1 MASRIPSFRW
11 HLAAPRKTRRPA
23 RSATISISRPS
34 NHRASTSHSFFPAC
48 RAHSDGAICSPSAGD
63 TFETNFI
70 SNGGQRNI
78 FRQSWQ
84 KRADLS
90 IVKVMPIDERFS
102 VRYSFDIY
110 NLTNHPSFDIPI
122 DNIDQ
127 NLAFSPFPV
136 ATAPYGTSTTPAL
149 ASGCNSANPSNGF
162 YFCPTG
168 LGQVVKTIGSSRQI
182 QMSLS
187 VLF

>member
-1 MASRIPSFRW
+1 
-11 HLAAPRKTRRPA
+11 LK
-23 RSATISISRPS
+23 
-34 NHRASTSHSFFPAC
+34 
-48 RAHSDGAICSPSAGD
+48 
-63 TFETNFI
+63 
-70 SNGGQRNI
+70 
-78 FRQSWQ
+78 
-84 KRADLS
+84 
-90 IVKVMPIDERFS
+90 
-102 VRYSFDIY
+102 YSFDVY

-122 DNIDQ
+122 DNLDH

-136 ATAPYGTSTTPAL
+136 AQPPYGISTTPTL
-149 ASGCNSANPSNGF
+149 ASGCNTANPPNGF

>member
-1 MASRIPSFRW
+1 LKATCFTVPILLPCSAANAQQVDGSFPCSAIP
-11 HLAAPRKTRRPA
+11 
-23 RSATISISRPS
+23 
-34 NHRASTSHSFFPAC
+34 
-48 RAHSDGAICSPSAGD
+48 AGD
-63 TFETNFI
+63 TFETNF
-70 SNGGQRNI
+70 SGSDQRNI

-90 IVKVMPIDERFS
+90 IVKLTQVTERFALK
-102 VRYSFDIY
+102 YSLDIF

-136 ATAPYGTSTTPAL
+136 AQPPYGNSTTPTL
-149 ASGCNSANPSNGF
+149 ASNCNSSTPVNGF
-162 YFCPTG
+162 YYCPTG

-187 VLF
+187 LTF